1 MKYTL
6 RTRESGKSRGMVIT
20 RRDRRNLE
28 RVARWYSLTI
38 DHMARM
44 ELGWPAWATMLSN
57 SEVPTGG
64 DLAPMPNGSPGQRA
78 STYYATISRR
88 MSLLSSLSV
97 PGYDEGLV
105 TRLDSWEPGE
115 KTSGW
120 WLTKAGKEYLQA
132 PYAIATKP
140 ATLKAQHTWDSADLG
155 NQLET
160 MFGLDVLSEREM
172 MAGQT
177 YRDGETR
184 EVPVTLFQSRRRG
197 GGPNGALPRSKRPDL
212 ALLHYDERGRVSF
225 TAIEVERV
233 GSRPMKEY
241 RDKLLTYMDDPHVDA
256 VWYLCDRNSI
266 RNRVRQA
273 MNDLIHAGEVTN
285 PSQTPLL
292 VDTVQHWGQ
301 PTKQMRD
308 DNFARRNTSWVGLPG
323 IGLDGSVLLNSEGQP
338 SNVGQR
344 TLRMIRTEQQAQ
356 DVPMTPG
363 RSA

>member
-1 MKYTL
+1 
-6 RTRESGKSRGMVIT
+6 
-20 RRDRRNLE
+20 
-28 RVARWYSLTI
+28 
-38 DHMARM
+38 
-44 ELGWPAWATMLSN
+44 
-57 SEVPTGG
+57 
-64 DLAPMPNGSPGQRA
+64 
-78 STYYATISRR
+78 
-88 MSLLSSLSV
+88 
-97 PGYDEGLV
+97 
-105 TRLDSWEPGE
+105 
-115 KTSGW
+115 
-120 WLTKAGKEYLQA
+120 
-132 PYAIATKP
+132 
-140 ATLKAQHTWDSADLG
+140 
-155 NQLET
+155 
-160 MFGLDVLSEREM
+160 
-172 MAGQT
+172 
-177 YRDGETR
+177 
-184 EVPVTLFQSRRRG
+184 
-197 GGPNGALPRSKRPDL
+197 
-212 ALLHYDERGRVSF
+212 
-225 TAIEVERV
+225 
-233 GSRPMKEY
+233 MKEY

-308 DNFARRNTSWVGLPG
+308 DNFTRRNTSWVGLPG